1 MTADRREFPI
11 AVQLAIVKRAT
22 DSSGRVHCEG
32 CGIWLTRRKDYE
44 IDHTISEGI
53 RPAADKK
60 RKLKPADGQLLCV
73 AICHKAKTRTDGEA
87 RAEAKRREAAE
98 LGLERPGKTKMR
110 RREKPERLPVR
121 VANGVPG
128 LMRRGFGPAGK
139 P

>member
-1 MTADRREFPI
+1 MSAFRREFPI
-11 AVQLAIVKRAT
+11 DVQLAIVKRAT

-32 CGIWLTRRKDYE
+32 CGVWLSRRKDYE

-53 RPAADKK
+53 RPAADKR

-73 AICHKAKTRTDGEA
+73 AVCHRQKTRVDVGGI
-87 RAEAKRREAAE
+87 AEAKRREAAE
-98 LGLERPGKTKMR
+98 LGLERPGKAKMR
-110 RREKPERLPVR
+110 RREKPERLPTR

-128 LMRRGFGPAGK
+128 LMRRGFVPAGK